1 VAKLPVGKE
10 FGCPF
15 SFLLQAA
22 KQLIGTRTVKHPI
35 KAGHI
40 VCGYGHLSKVKD
52 PFKSVPAVH
61 AMDGFYQ
68 LPFNN
73 VVIILAYLLQ

>member
-40 VCGYGHLSKVKD
+40 VRGHLSKVKD

-61 AMDGFYQ
+61 VHSRHGWFLSTAFQ
-68 LPFNN
+68 
-73 VVIILAYLLQ
+73 